1 MKPAAVIFVFL
12 TLITSCNQKEMTL
25 KDLEKAKWDSL
36 AIGISFISRENQR
49 EINSKTDSIEFKIIG
64 ISGKKINPVDF
75 SSTHLA
81 GELKSV
87 LSKVLESK
95 IKNSKAGYLRFNLNE
110 MMMNNLTIQAY
121 LRANGDDPRYYNFS
135 EDSAILKNI
144 AGIRKV
150 KYISKEEGAKM
161 IFGEGNETWKKVL
174 DANPLPSSIELT
186 LERRKWTEEE
196 LKDLKNLIIERIPNV
211 ADISYPSIMFK
222 NTDQYY
228 FFQYKRI
235 KK

>member
-1 MKPAAVIFVFL
+1 MKTVAIIFVFL
-12 TLITSCNQKEMTL
+12 TLITCCNQKEMTL

-36 AIGISFISRENQR
+36 AIGVGFISMENQR
-49 EINSKTDSIEFKIIG
+49 EINSKTDSIEFKTIG
-64 ISGKKINPVDF
+64 IPGKNINRVDF

-81 GELKSV
+81 GEFNSV
-87 LSKVLESK
+87 LSKIVESK
-95 IKNSKAGYLRFNLNE
+95 IKDSKAGYLRFNLNE
-110 MMMNNLTIQAY
+110 MMMNDLTIQAY
-121 LRANGDDPRYYNFS
+121 LKGNTDDPRYYNFS

-144 AGIRKV
+144 AGIRNV
-150 KYISKEEGAKM
+150 KYMSKEEGAKM
-161 IFGEGNETWKKVL
+161 IFGEENETWKNIL

-196 LKDLKNLIIERIPNV
+196 LKDLENLITERIHNV
-211 ADISYPSIMFK
+211 ADVSYPSIMFK

-228 FFQYKRI
+228 YFQYKRI